1 MRECSSEAHKEELA
15 SSYCQ
20 DCKIYMCNQ
29 CEKFHEILFSC
40 HHQYKL
46 DDNKDNNDEIFTGLC
61 EEKNHSS
68 ELKIFCKT
76 HNKLCCGECLAK
88 INVNNYGEHK
98 DCDICLIEV
107 IKEEKKNI
115 NNLKNMNNL
124 ENLKQTIKEFR
135 IKFEDNNKIKEQL
148 KMDIQKTFSKVRVD
162 LSNRE
167 DELLEQ
173 VDKNFDLFINEDII
187 KESENLP
194 NKIKTSLEKGKLIDI
209 QCDKVKLNS
218 FINDCLN
225 IENNIKN
232 IEILN
237 KKIVKGKSENPM
249 FTFSSEGENQI
260 SELIKK
266 FGKIINANFFSA
278 IEFDQ
283 KLVMS
288 WLNDRMFY
296 SKLLFRKTRDGSTTK
311 DFHDKCDNK
320 GNTIV
325 FIETTTGYKFG
336 GYTELQWDKSETG
349 KKDNSTFIFSL
360 NKRQKYTARND
371 NYSIFCSKTRGPNF
385 GNGSNPE
392 ICFGNKTLNHGSTY
406 TYSSTTTSFSSTFL
420 TENKLTNE
428 KKWDIKELEVY
439 QIIYI

>member
-76 HNKLCCGECLAK
+76 HNKLCCGECLTK
-88 INVNNYGEHK
+88 INENNYGEHK
-98 DCDICLIEV
+98 DCDICLIE
-107 IKEEKKNI
+107 
-115 NNLKNMNNL
+115 
-124 ENLKQTIKEFR
+124 QTIEEFR

-148 KMDIQKTFSKVRVD
+148 KMDIQKTFSKLRVD

-194 NKIKTSLEKGKLIDI
+194 NKIKTSLEKGKLIDN

-266 FGKIINANFFSA
+266 FGKIINAKFFSA

-371 NYSIFCSKTRGPNF
+371 NYSIFCSKTLGPNF

-392 ICFGNKTLNHGSTY
+392 ICFDCDFDKSPSSSRTVSLISTSASSIEIGNILMDEP
-406 TYSSTTTSFSSTFL
+406 FS
-420 TENKLTNE
+420 
-428 KKWDIKELEVY
+428 
-439 QIIYI
+439 